1 MVRWSD
7 GLYGG
12 LIAGVVS
19 ALFFIIVGQQV
30 DHDAVFGDYFVRF
43 ADAVFGSRAEGLG
56 MMALIFGIVLY
67 FIAAAIFGILYA
79 LVANSFRPTWKAP
92 TSILCGI
99 TYGFVMYFVVED
111 VLVPVLGVTSY
122 QPLWEGLV
130 GNVFFHG
137 IVISEF
143 ITIAIRRN
151 VGAAA

>member
-30 DHDAVFGDYFVRF
+30 DHEQVMGDYFVRF
-43 ADAVFGSRAEGLG
+43 ALAVFGNHLDKLG
-56 MMALIFGIVLY
+56 AMALLFGIVLY

-79 LVANSFRPTWKAP
+79 MFANTFQPAWNFP
-92 TSILCGI
+92 TSSLCGM

-111 VLVPVLGVTSY
+111 VLVAVLGVTSY

-130 GNVFFHG
+130 GNVLFHG
-137 IVISEF
+137 IVISEY
-143 ITIAIRRN
+143 ITIAVRRN
-151 VGAAA
+151 ARAGA